1 MQQKSPPQKPQTV
14 RRSSARLEDRY
25 ATALYELARDSNSV
39 ESVGEALTALQDAIV
54 GSADFA
60 QALKNPALGK
70 TSQANALATIAAKQG
85 ASKLVQNF
93 LRLVA
98 AKGRQGK
105 LPQII
110 SAYHAIA
117 AAARGE
123 LAAEVRSAS
132 PLSDAQQQE
141 LTRALVAKH
150 GAQSIA
156 LTTIIDPS
164 LLGGFSVQVGTM
176 LYDRTLSSQLN
187 RLLTQ
192 LKEAA

>member
-1 MQQKSPPQKPQTV
+1 MQQKSPPQAPQTV

-25 ATALYELARDSNSV
+25 ATALYELARDSHDV
-39 ESVGEALTALQDAIV
+39 ESVGEALTALQDAV
-54 GSADFA
+54 AGSPDFA
-60 QALKNPALGK
+60 RALQNPVLGK
-70 TSQANALATIAAKQG
+70 ASQANALAAIAAKQG
-85 ASKLVQNF
+85 AGKLVQNF

-98 AKGRQGK
+98 AKGRQGM
-105 LPQII
+105 LSQII

-117 AAARGE
+117 AATRGE

-132 PLSDAQQQE
+132 PLTGAQQQE
-141 LTRALVAKH
+141 LTRALAAKH
-150 GAQSIA
+150 GAQSVT
-156 LTTIIDPS
+156 LTTIIDPT